1 MPRATKPATLP
12 KPATA
17 PADNPPRKSGVTRS
31 PDIEAEILARMSTGE
46 PLAVICRSAPDRFPH
61 PTTWNDWC
69 AADPELK
76 IRHGRA
82 RDAGYDSIA
91 QDCMSI
97 ADSNIDD
104 VYCAADGEERTNSDV
119 IQRAKLR
126 VETRL
131 KLLAKW
137 DPRRY
142 GDKIAVDQQ
151 ISGSMDLKIIIGESV
166 KPAAESET
174 HDDGDYDYDT
184 P

>member
-1 MPRATKPATLP
+1 
-12 KPATA
+12 
-17 PADNPPRKSGVTRS
+17 
-31 PDIEAEILARMSTGE
+31 MSTGE
-46 PLAVICRSAPDRFPH
+46 PLAVICRSAPDRFPA
-61 PTTWNDWC
+61 PETWSKWC
-69 AADPELK
+69 AEDAELG

-142 GDKIAVDQQ
+142 GDKMIIDQTNRVAPMTPEQMTEEMSQSPAFRAEIAEMLAR
-151 ISGSMDLKIIIGESV
+151 S
-166 KPAAESET
+166 ANA
-174 HDDGDYDYDT
+174 
-184 P
+184 

>member
-1 MPRATKPATLP
+1 LLIA
-12 KPATA
+12 
-17 PADNPPRKSGVTRS
+17 
-31 PDIEAEILARMSTGE
+31 
-46 PLAVICRSAPDRFPH
+46 
-61 PTTWNDWC
+61 
-69 AADPELK
+69 
-76 IRHGRA
+76 HGRA

-142 GDKIAVDQQ
+142 GEKLDVNATVQGAIKIV
-151 ISGSMDLKIIIGESV
+151 IGGDL
-166 KPAAESET
+166 
-174 HDDGDYDYDT
+174 
-184 P
+184 